1 MSFNLMASPFSILR
15 HVQPR
20 AAGRITYFL
29 GGGGK
34 AQPTETTVTNT
45 RIPKEFMPYYDRLVG
60 RAEELSL
67 QPYQPYTGTRYT
79 PSTEFADINA
89 AREGIRGIAG
99 TGIAGLD
106 TATAAVNKSITDAQK
121 LGDYAPGT
129 FTAFNYG
136 DAGEFDTAAA
146 QKYMSPYIQNVLD
159 VQKARALQD
168 YQELQGARNTKA
180 VQAGAFGGSRQGVMD
195 AIAQRSLLQNMG
207 EIDALGMQK
216 AYEAAGTMF
225 GSDRDA
231 RMAVDKARA
240 AELGRVETDTEA
252 SRQFGAGQ
260 GLAAIDAANRSAAG
274 LVALGEKERE
284 ANIQNTQLLDTIGR
298 DLMAEANRI
307 NDIGYQDYLR
317 QQGYDEERLGFMS
330 DVLQGLPVAN
340 AGDTTTTGS
349 VYTNP
354 ASEALG
360 AGLSA
365 LSLYKAYG

>member
-1 MSFNLMASPFSILR
+1 MSM
-15 HVQPR
+15 
-20 AAGRITYFL
+20 
-29 GGGGK
+29 GGSSST
-34 AQPTETTVTNT
+34 PTEQTVTQT

-67 QPYQPYTGTRYT
+67 QPYQAYTGTRYT

-89 AREGIRGIAG
+89 ARAGVRDIAG
-99 TGIAGLD
+99 QGITGLD
-106 TATAAVNKSITDAQK
+106 TARAAAERSITDAQR
-121 LGDYAPGT
+121 LGQYGPGE
-129 FTAFNYG
+129 FSAFNYG

-159 VQKARALQD
+159 VQKARALED
-168 YQELQGARNTKA
+168 FQEMQGARNTKA
-180 VQAGAFGGSRQGVMD
+180 AQAGAFGGSRQGVME
-195 AIAQRSLLQNMG
+195 AIAQRGLLQNMG
-207 EIDALGMQK
+207 EIDALGMQR
-216 AYEAAGTMF
+216 AYESAGTMF

-231 RMAVDKARA
+231 RMAAERARA
-240 AELGRVETDTEA
+240 AELGRVQTDTEA

-284 ANIQNTQLLDTIGR
+284 TGIQNTQLLDTIGR
-298 DLMAEANRI
+298 DLMAEQNRM

-317 QQGYDEERLGFMS
+317 QQAFPQEQLGFLS
-330 DVLQGLPVAN
+330 DTLQGLPVAN

-354 ASEALG
+354 AQQALG

>member
-1 MSFNLMASPFSILR
+1 M
-15 HVQPR
+15 
-20 AAGRITYFL
+20 
-29 GGGGK
+29 GK
-34 AQPTETTVTNT
+34 GSSSTPTESTVTQTN
-45 RIPKEFMPYYDRLVG
+45 IPKEFMPYFDRAMR

-79 PSTEFADINA
+79 PSTEFSDINA
-89 AREGIRGIAG
+89 AREGIRGVAG

-159 VQKARALQD
+159 VQKNRALQD

-195 AIAQRSLLQNMG
+195 AIAQRSLLQNMS
-207 EIDALGMQK
+207 EIDATGMQK

-240 AELGRVETDTEA
+240 GELGRVETDTEA

-260 GLAAIDAANRSAAG
+260 GLSAIDAANRSAAG
-274 LVALGEKERE
+274 LVTLGEKARE
-284 ANIQNTQLLDTIGR
+284 TEIQNNQLLDTIGR
-298 DLMAEANRI
+298 DLMAEENKI
-307 NDIGYQDYLR
+307 NDIGYEDYLR
-317 QQGYDEERLGFMS
+317 QLSHDEDRLGFMS
-330 DVLQGLPVAN
+330 DMLRGLPVSN
-340 AGDTTTTGS
+340 AGTTTTTGS

-365 LSLYKAYG
+365 LSLYKAFG